1 MLKSINVIV
10 ISASLIALQS
20 PLISPQL
27 SDLDR
32 THEDGAAKSHTV
44 KTLGY
49 LMGFNT
55 YSQCLIHK
63 ETKKLLHPNSKFSQ
77 NMRQVKAECILK
89 VILLLNW
96 EVQVLKL
103 NGYTTRKSCNRES
116 IFISAIC
123 HSFKKESKVC
133 QSYVY
138 CSRYSTCKHK
148 I

>member
-1 MLKSINVIV
+1 MLKSINVII

-27 SDLDR
+27 SVLDR

-49 LMGFNT
+49 LIWFNT
-55 YSQCLIHK
+55 YSQCLIRK
-63 ETKKLLHPNSKFSQ
+63 ETAPSKFSQ

-103 NGYTTRKSCNRES
+103 NGYTTRKSCN
-116 IFISAIC
+116 
-123 HSFKKESKVC
+123 
-133 QSYVY
+133 Q
-138 CSRYSTCKHK
+138 
-148 I
+148 